1 MKKLFCL
8 GLAAIMP
15 ITNIPCTN
23 LHKIIPVIETT
34 STISNLH
41 SSVIVIKDELISKD
55 DLIEVNLQIPVI
67 KGLKDI
73 QLQEKINSIFREDI
87 LSFKNEIE
95 EMAKEYS
102 DQAENHGI
110 PMIPHTAIT
119 SYKVT
124 CNKGNILSIYI
135 NYYQYTGGAH
145 GLTIRK
151 GYNINLNDGTKL
163 TLNGLFKE
171 CTPYKDI
178 INKEI
183 SRQISENKEMYFPST
198 FKEIS
203 EEQEFFIDGKNI
215 VIFFQL
221 YDIAPY
227 ALGIPEFKIPLD
239 KFKV

>member
-8 GLAAIMP
+8 GLVSIMP

-23 LHKIIPVIETT
+23 LHKVIPVIETT
-34 STISNLH
+34 SVISNLH
-41 SSVIVIKDELISKD
+41 SSVTVIKDEFISKD
-55 DLIEVNLQIPVI
+55 DLIEINLQIPII
-67 KGLKDI
+67 KGLKDLK
-73 QLQEKINSIFREDI
+73 LQEEINSIFKEDI

-110 PMIPHTAIT
+110 PMIPYTAIT

-124 CNKGNILSIYI
+124 CNKGTILSIYI

-145 GLTIRK
+145 GLTVRK
-151 GYNINLNDGTKL
+151 AYNINLNNGTKL
-163 TLNGLFKE
+163 TLKDLFKE
-171 CTPYKDI
+171 GTPYKDI

-183 SRQISENKEMYFPST
+183 NKKISENREMYFPSS
-198 FKEIS
+198 FKGIS
-203 EEQEFFIDGKNI
+203 EEQEFFIDDKDI
-215 VIFFQL
+215 VLFFQL

-227 ALGIPEFKIPLD
+227 AFGTPEFKIPLD
-239 KFKV
+239 EFKI